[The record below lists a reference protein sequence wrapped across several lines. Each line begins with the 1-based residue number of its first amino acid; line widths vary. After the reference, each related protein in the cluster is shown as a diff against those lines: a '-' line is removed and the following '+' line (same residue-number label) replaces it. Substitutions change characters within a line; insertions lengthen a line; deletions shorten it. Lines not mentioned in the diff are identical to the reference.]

1 MRPGLTPRLGS
12 GVLVRV
18 LACAPSC
25 FSGWSQ
31 RWPPPSASRGKC
43 ARDDCCHQPDDF
55 GIPRRNPAGTSIQP
69 RARPSCLFSESSSDT
84 DPICSPYASDIELN
98 VSVARRFCRQ
108 AVDGGR
114 SRPHPTCCSRSSW
127 ANPASRIWRCSWVR
141 AVEQMRGHMDR
152 HHPEQVD
159 LRLPIRGSVNL
170 SMLALQ
176 ACLG

>member
-1 MRPGLTPRLGS
+1 MRPRASRDGASDGHHRPRLGASAPVTTVATSPTIS
-12 GVLVRV
+12 GSRV
-18 LACAPSC
+18 ET
-25 FSGWSQ
+25 
-31 RWPPPSASRGKC
+31 
-43 ARDDCCHQPDDF
+43 
-55 GIPRRNPAGTSIQP
+55 PAGTSIQP

-176 ACLG
+176 AYLG